1 MYINLPVMVY
11 NKCCNI
17 PFNVDITND
26 SLIINTINDVKIHNI
41 ILCNF
46 SYGIVKLPVSFP
58 LTFLIV
64 KNELICD
71 QFYIFKVLSSIN
83 DFDF

>member
-1 MYINLPVMVY
+1 MFINLPVMVY

-46 SYGIVKLPVSFP
+46 
-58 LTFLIV
+58 
-64 KNELICD
+64 
-71 QFYIFKVLSSIN
+71 
-83 DFDF
+83 